1 MLRSYICF
9 VTPLLFLSETS
20 VAHLGGSGTSTSHPV
35 YCPVNS
41 ITNFSCSSPSSTLC
55 LIVLGAEQAEW
66 VQFESVL
73 ATGRQLIICQLL
85 VSEYLCFYHREKN
98 QRKKVG
104 CYFWP
109 IIFFVVLFSR
119 PVKGLLLYSA
129 RLQRISL
136 RKKALPRSE
145 TTFFFPFALPLY
157 FLMGLA
163 DHPTGVVGSS
173 KADNYAYQNTYSE

>member
-66 VQFESVL
+66 V
-73 ATGRQLIICQLL
+73 
-85 VSEYLCFYHREKN
+85 
-98 QRKKVG
+98 
-104 CYFWP
+104 
-109 IIFFVVLFSR
+109 
-119 PVKGLLLYSA
+119 
-129 RLQRISL
+129 
-136 RKKALPRSE
+136 
-145 TTFFFPFALPLY
+145 
-157 FLMGLA
+157 
-163 DHPTGVVGSS
+163 
-173 KADNYAYQNTYSE
+173 